1 MTSPYRVNLQGFSTF
16 ERSALASYFRL
27 AANRTPSYVQ
37 ADSAADARFL
47 IVDAD
52 HPDAVRTVLALGR
65 VADSVFIG
73 AQPPEGA
80 TAWMMRPIDPLHV
93 LRELDAMV
101 GAMAPPQLPSREAAT
116 AAGGA
121 GGPVPARRAADQP
134 GFVAVSAPAVPAAA
148 PDTPRPSALVVDDSE
163 IAQRFLE
170 SKLERWGLAVERA
183 TTSARA
189 IELLSQRAFEFVF
202 LDVEL
207 GVASELDGLALCHHI
222 KRQHRRPG
230 ATAPVVA
237 MVSAHHGEVDR
248 VRGTLAGADAYLG
261 KPLDDKALAKLLKSN
276 GITPPPVEQ
285 ADPY

>member
-1 MTSPYRVNLQGFSTF
+1 MSLPYRVNLQGFSTF

-27 AANRTPSYVQ
+27 AASRTPSYEQ

-52 HPDAVRTVLALGR
+52 HPDAVRTVVALGR

-80 TAWMMRPIDPLHV
+80 SAWMMRPIDPLHV

-101 GAMAPPQLPSREAAT
+101 GATAPPQLPSREPAP
-116 AAGGA
+116 GPH

-134 GFVAVSAPAVPAAA
+134 GFVAVSMPAVPAAPA
-148 PDTPRPSALVVDDSE
+148 TPRPSALVVDDSE
-163 IAQRFLE
+163 IAQRFLA

-189 IELLSQRAFEFVF
+189 IELMSQRSYDFVF

-207 GVASELDGLALCHHI
+207 GVGSELDGLALCLHI
-222 KRQHRRPG
+222 KRLHRRPG
-230 ATAPVVA
+230 VDMPVIA
-237 MVSAHHGEVDR
+237 LVSAHHAEIDR

-261 KPLDDKALAKLLKSN
+261 KPLDDAALARLMKAHGVKA
-276 GITPPPVEQ
+276 PPVET
-285 ADPY
+285 DDLY